1 MRFALNSDRREID
14 ADPRIQLLLGLR
26 EVPTAVGSAS
36 VRFAFVRSPKGGRH
50 GCQYTLLGSIA
61 IEDDAVGQNNAYRS
75 TRVSGMAARL

>member
-1 MRFALNSDRREID
+1 MRIHEFSCSWDFAKFRRLW
-14 ADPRIQLLLGLR
+14 APRRSGLHSYAAR
-26 EVPTAVGSAS
+26 
-36 VRFAFVRSPKGGRH
+36 RGGRH